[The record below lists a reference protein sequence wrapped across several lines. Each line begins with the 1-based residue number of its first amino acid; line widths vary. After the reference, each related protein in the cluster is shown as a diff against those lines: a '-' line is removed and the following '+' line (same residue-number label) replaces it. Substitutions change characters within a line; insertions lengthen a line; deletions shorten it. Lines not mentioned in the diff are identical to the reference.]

1 LSSAATGEETEVA
14 DADEALGE
22 QMQEEAAQELTKRE
36 GHQLL
41 LIVVSGVAP
50 TKGDLAVVER
60 NQSVVGD
67 GYAMSVAAQVVEYE
81 LGTTERW
88 FGVDDP
94 IFPKQ
99 WPEPGCEDLRLSE

>member
-22 QMQEEAAQELTKRE
+22 QMQEEAAQKLTEQE

-50 TKGDLAVVER
+50 TKGDLA
-60 NQSVVGD
+60 
-67 GYAMSVAAQVVEYE
+67 
-81 LGTTERW
+81 
-88 FGVDDP
+88 
-94 IFPKQ
+94 
-99 WPEPGCEDLRLSE
+99 